1 MIATEEQQTAI
12 PPIVAVEPTAS
23 VPTAV
28 APAPAPAP
36 SIPTA
41 VAPAPAPA
49 PTEDVVPLLEEP
61 APLIVLDSE
70 IAGVEGSTIDQFIA
84 ASPTEQTAPIA
95 GGILT
100 DGTATNTPEGD
111 AKIQEALST
120 STSTETTAIE
130 AGERIIEPLDCT
142 GLTGE
147 SCCLL
152 IKLKVRDSDIN
163 GNAIQCTLDYITESQ
178 KKQFMLNHRGK
189 KVHIFA
195 NHNDMV
201 SKVPEIVG
209 DWPKG
214 IKDNDFPQWLLEAG
228 NPPLILQ

>member
-100 DGTATNTPEGD
+100 DAAVVVFDVGIASRTICPKFPASATMQGMWADLE
-111 AKIQEALST
+111 LSMT
-120 STSTETTAIE
+120 
-130 AGERIIEPLDCT
+130 
-142 GLTGE
+142 
-147 SCCLL
+147 
-152 IKLKVRDSDIN
+152 
-163 GNAIQCTLDYITESQ
+163 
-178 KKQFMLNHRGK
+178 
-189 KVHIFA
+189 
-195 NHNDMV
+195 
-201 SKVPEIVG
+201 
-209 DWPKG
+209 
-214 IKDNDFPQWLLEAG
+214 
-228 NPPLILQ
+228 